1 MRRRG
6 RIFKDFRPVEAN
18 DDVVKA
24 LGRINENLKLIL
36 ELLCDLRIN
45 TSPNP
50 KSETED
56 TSNDESK

>member
-45 TSPNP
+45 TSNKPVQEEEQKEN
-50 KSETED
+50 E
-56 TSNDESK
+56 SNS

>member
-6 RIFKDFRPVEAN
+6 KIFKDFKPVEIS

-36 ELLCDLRIN
+36 EPVSYTHLTLP
-45 TSPNP
+45 T
-50 KSETED
+50 TERV
-56 TSNDESK
+56 